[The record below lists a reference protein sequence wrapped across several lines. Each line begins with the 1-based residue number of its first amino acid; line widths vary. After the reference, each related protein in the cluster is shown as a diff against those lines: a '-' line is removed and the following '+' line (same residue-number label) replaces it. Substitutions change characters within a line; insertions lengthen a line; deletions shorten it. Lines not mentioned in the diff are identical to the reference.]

1 MDFDEVAF
9 ETKPASMLHTS
20 QLNIY
25 ATQNT
30 MFNTT
35 LHRSSIFYVFF
46 LWSNLSVI
54 VKLCLII
61 LFMST
66 SLNSNYTHFL
76 NRWSCVHSYFLFSI
90 FSWKIHCIMFTCV
103 LCTYFLNVWM
113 NAHYVRILI
122 FCFTACLIY
131 FIWSYQQSWW
141 RLCHFWFRK
150 KVSFLLQSIII
161 TVLIIGSCG

>member
-1 MDFDEVAF
+1 MRLHL
-9 ETKPASMLHTS
+9 KPNLL
-20 QLNIY
+20 QCYIPLN
-25 ATQNT
+25 
-30 MFNTT
+30 
-35 LHRSSIFYVFF
+35 SIFMQHKTQCLILLCTDHLFFMYF

-90 FSWKIHCIMFTCV
+90 FSWKIHCIMLICV
-103 LCTYFLNVWM
+103 CTYFLNVWM